1 VLCHQL
7 TEDGRQLY
15 RELTGS
21 KGEGDLLLDN
31 SKLKEFVRQVE
42 EIHGDESK
50 SDFDVLNSLGKAG
63 YTPGHFDNFD
73 AQRVFFIV
81 PIPVCFTGA
90 LHRFVF
96 FDLRYV
102 LACFYLK

>member
-73 AQRVFFIV
+73 AQRVFLLYRYRYALPVPYIDSCFLTCAMFWPVFI
-81 PIPVCFTGA
+81 
-90 LHRFVF
+90 
-96 FDLRYV
+96 
-102 LACFYLK
+102 